1 MFQSAVNEMHTPKS
15 KEGNCIQAVQVHN
28 TKTQFNSRITMIK
41 TVTANCYL
49 VVQLIAISRA
59 YRSIDLDKGHRVG
72 LSDYFSSCPTSHRLI
87 TISRTNQVRK

>member
-1 MFQSAVNEMHTPKS
+1 MFRSAVKGMNIPKS
-15 KEGNCIQAVQVHN
+15 EEGNSIQAMQVQN